1 MNAYKTIIKLAGA
14 VIILSTSACG
24 VGGNYIPANSIS
36 TSVES
41 FKLVSPSN
49 SLVVGNKLKITPVIV
64 QANGQLPVS
73 PDVQWKVSDGKLAT
87 VEKDG
92 TVTALTDGNVVITG
106 LYNGKEATTTLA
118 FSKLPPSGNDV
129 LKNPQGTTIQAN
141 PALLSLIKNIV
152 IKQAEQSAPTG
163 DYNIDS
169 LETPTPFQV
178 VAYDENNKP
187 LSGITFTW
195 SSSNENVAK
204 VDTKGVVT
212 TYSSGASNIIATAGD
227 KVSNI
232 ARIIVLNGKANINV
246 NFQGD

>member
-1 MNAYKTIIKLAGA
+1 MNAYKTIVTLAGA
-14 VIILSTSACG
+14 MIILSTSACG
-24 VGGNYIPANSIS
+24 IGGNYIPANSIS

-41 FKLVSPSN
+41 FRLVSPAN
-49 SLVVGNKLKITPVIV
+49 NLVVGNKLKITPVIL
-64 QANGQLPVS
+64 QANGQLPTT

-92 TVTALTDGNVVITG
+92 TVTALSDGNVVITG
-106 LYNGKEATTTLA
+106 IYNGKEATTTLSL
-118 FSKLPPSGNDV
+118 SKIPPSGNDV
-129 LKNPQGTTIQAN
+129 FKDPQGTTIQAN

-152 IKQAEQSAPTG
+152 IKQPDQSSPTG
-163 DYNIDS
+163 DYTIDT
-169 LETPTPFQV
+169 LEVPTKFEV

-195 SSSNENVAK
+195 SSSNEYVAK
-204 VDTKGVVT
+204 VDTKGIVT
-212 TYSSGASNIIATAGD
+212 VYSSGASNLIATAGD

>member
-1 MNAYKTIIKLAGA
+1 MNAYKTIIKLVGVA
-14 VIILSTSACG
+14 VILSTSACG
-24 VGGNYIPANSIS
+24 IGGNYIPANSIA

-49 SLVVGNKLKITPVIV
+49 TLVVGNKLKITPVIL
-64 QANGQLPVS
+64 QANGQLPSS
-73 PDVQWKVSDGKLAT
+73 PDIQWKVSNPQIASI
-87 VEKDG
+87 EKDG
-92 TVTALTDGNVVITG
+92 TVTAISDGNVVITG
-106 LYNGKEATTTLA
+106 IYNGKEATTTLSL
-118 FSKLPPSGNDV
+118 SKTPPSGNDV
-129 LKNPQGTTIQAN
+129 FKDPKGTTIQAN

-152 IKQAEQSAPTG
+152 IKQPNQSSPSG

-169 LETPTPFQV
+169 LGIPTQFEV

-195 SSSNENVAK
+195 SSSDEYVAK
-204 VDTKGVVT
+204 VTSKGVVT
-212 TYSSGASNIIATAGD
+212 AYSSGAANIIATAGD

-232 ARIIVLNGKANINV
+232 ARVIVLNGKANINV